1 MRDPNLLYNR
11 QWWRHRKCTWRKTTC
26 RISEFLLP
34 HQQCLQRHHLMAQV
48 LEGELV
54 LVLEAVLEL
63 DTDRVWVPAAA
74 VVLAAEFTKWA
85 EGFPLLLRF
94 RPRILTT

>member
-1 MRDPNLLYNR
+1 
-11 QWWRHRKCTWRKTTC
+11 
-26 RISEFLLP
+26 
-34 HQQCLQRHHLMAQV
+34 MAQV

-74 VVLAAEFTKWA
+74 VVLAAEFTK
-85 EGFPLLLRF
+85 
-94 RPRILTT
+94 

>member
-1 MRDPNLLYNR
+1 
-11 QWWRHRKCTWRKTTC
+11 
-26 RISEFLLP
+26 
-34 HQQCLQRHHLMAQV
+34 MAQV
-48 LEGELV
+48 LEEELV

-94 RPRILTT
+94 RPRILTTPKKREERRSREHVSYG